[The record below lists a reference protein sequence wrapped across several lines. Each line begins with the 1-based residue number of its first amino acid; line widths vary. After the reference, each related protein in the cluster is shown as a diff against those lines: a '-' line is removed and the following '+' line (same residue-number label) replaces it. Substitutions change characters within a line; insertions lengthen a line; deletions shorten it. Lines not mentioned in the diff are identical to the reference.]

1 MEFGSWTNGLSWEAS
16 NAYDNYYLST
26 PYIKG
31 IQEGKYSTKE
41 LDEKVRRVLR
51 LFYRTTMNPDKPHGF
66 LCSDQHYGT
75 AKQVAEEGIVLLK
88 NKKNVLP
95 IDVKKAKKM
104 LVVGENAIKMMT
116 VGGGSS
122 SLKVQ
127 KEILPLDGLNA
138 RLSKEG
144 ISVDYARGYVG
155 DVITFTVN
163 VKNVGKRAGAEVVQL
178 YIHDVKSSIDRPYK
192 ELKGFQKI
200 YLQPGENKD
209 VNITIQKDALSYY
222 DEATASWKAEA
233 GQFEALVGNAADNLK
248 LKKTFELK

>member
-1 MEFGSWTNGLSWEAS
+1 MEFGSWTNGLSWGAS
-16 NAYDNYYLST
+16 NAYDNYYLAT

-66 LCSDQHYGT
+66 LCSDQHYAT

-95 IDVKKAKKM
+95 IDVKKAKKV

-127 KEILPLDGLNA
+127 KEILPLDGLKA

-192 ELKGFQKI
+192 ELKGFQKV

-222 DEATASWKAEA
+222 DEATASWKEEA